1 MGFSG
6 SLDSV
11 IGAYLLKKQGH
22 EVILLGL
29 NFYSEEMERISPLYD
44 ENGEPKPNAP
54 FQGVYQIKSLDELK
68 ALADDLGLT
77 FYAVQAA
84 TQYQYYITDRVVASR
99 IGGRS
104 FAPKAATSR
113 LILETLKGKMEQL
126 KADKIATGH
135 YAKIVHNIGLKTHHI
150 FVSNDLEHDQSYLLS
165 TVDPDTLSKLV
176 LPLSDMRKEEVIK
189 ISKSLKLNYLPS
201 SREGEKEP
209 LMRRPGLGAF
219 VEQRAAHKLFKEGN
233 IIDYKNDSILGEHLG
248 IHNFG
253 LGEEGIRT
261 KSGTAI
267 DSAYEVIGFRYSAG
281 IVYCGFKEDL
291 EFDIIMM
298 TQLKCPPGTDLSQPQ
313 EIYFKVSEKAEKV
326 AGLFIPHNN
335 RFAEIKVYEKQ
346 KGLIHQGEFIT
357 LYNRKGAMGRVVA
370 SGEVRTCG
378 LIDNGKLRT
387 FPKKKEELEMEEDT
401 PQIDIY
407 RFKL

>member
-11 IGAYLLKKQGH
+11 VGAYLLKKQGH

-29 NFYSEEMERISPLYD
+29 NFHSKEMEHITAIYD
-44 ENGEPKPNAP
+44 ENGDRKPDAP
-54 FQGVYQIKSLDELK
+54 FEGVYQIKDLDQLK
-68 ALADDLGLT
+68 VLADELGLT

-84 TQYQYYITDRVVASR
+84 TQYQYFVTDRIVASR

-113 LILETLKGKMEQL
+113 LILEILKDKMNAL

-135 YAKIVHNIGLKTHHI
+135 YAKVNHNVALKTHHI
-150 FVSNDLEHDQSYLLS
+150 FVSNDLENDQSYLLS
-165 TVDPDTLSKLV
+165 TVDPDTLSQLV
-176 LPLSDMRKEEVIK
+176 LPLSDMRREEVKK
-189 ISKSLKLNYLPS
+189 IAKSLNLNYLPS
-201 SREGEKEP
+201 NREGETAPIMKK
-209 LMRRPGLGAF
+209 PGLGRF
-219 VEQRAAHKLFKEGN
+219 IEQRAANKLLKEGN

-248 IHNFG
+248 IHCYG
-253 LGEEGIRT
+253 LGEDGIRT
-261 KSGTAI
+261 KSGVAI
-267 DSAYEVIGFRYSAG
+267 DKDYQVIGFRYSAG
-281 IVYCGFKEDL
+281 IVYCGYKEDL
-291 EFDIIMM
+291 EYDVILL

-313 EIYFKVSEKAEKV
+313 EVYFKTGEKSEKV

-335 RFAEIKVYEKQ
+335 RFGEIKVFEKQ
-346 KGLIHQGEFIT
+346 PGLIYQGDFIT
-357 LYNRKGAMGRVVA
+357 LYNRKGTMGRVVA

-378 LIDNGKLRT
+378 VVDQGKLRT
-387 FPKKKEELEMEEDT
+387 FPKKKEELEMEDDG

-407 RFKL
+407 RFKF